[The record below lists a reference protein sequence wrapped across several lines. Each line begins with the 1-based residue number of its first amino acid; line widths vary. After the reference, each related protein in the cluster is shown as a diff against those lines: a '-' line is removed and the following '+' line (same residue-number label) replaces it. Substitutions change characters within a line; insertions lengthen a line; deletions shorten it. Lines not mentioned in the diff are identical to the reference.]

1 MNEIYTDFIT
11 NYKTLLI
18 TLLSSKNNFI
28 DFWLSK
34 TTKIVNL

>member
-28 DFWLSK
+28 DF
-34 TTKIVNL
+34 